1 MPGIFIV
8 IKEDNIL
15 MEKKK
20 KKKGQPVSTSDL
32 ITIASA
38 APVPI
43 KKVPLYESSDL
54 WLYRTGSR
62 QVEILKRKSILRN

>member
-20 KKKGQPVSTSDL
+20 KNGQPVSTSDL
-32 ITIASA
+32 ITIASP

-43 KKVPLYESSDL
+43 KKVPLYKSSDL

>member
-20 KKKGQPVSTSDL
+20 NGQPVSTSDL